1 MAKTSRAKTSRTRAK
16 SRKPTLRVQVQHDI
30 DKALAT
36 AGIPSAIDGDG
47 WRWMQ
52 DPTGKGLIGV
62 VAVTGAREDLSL
74 RVVAPITPLP
84 KGQAALLRALRRI
97 AEVNYEIPGHSRLA
111 IDSRTIW
118 AVVVHNVGDIGPDD
132 VPNCIFDCVWLSQ
145 AAAEWLKKSKPKKAA
160 KQGSQPVP
168 APASTS

>member
-1 MAKTSRAKTSRTRAK
+1 MAKTSRAKTSRTREK
-16 SRKPTLRVQVQHDI
+16 SSKPTLRVQVQHDI

-36 AGIPSAIDGDG
+36 AGIPSAIDSDG

-160 KQGSQPVP
+160 KQGS
-168 APASTS
+168 

>member
-1 MAKTSRAKTSRTRAK
+1 MATTPAAKTSRTSTR
-16 SRKPTLRVQVQHDI
+16 SRKPTLRVQVQRDI
-30 DKALAT
+30 DKALAQ
-36 AGIPSAIDGDG
+36 AGIPSAIDSDG

-52 DPTGKGLIGV
+52 DPSGKGLVGV
-62 VAVTGAREDLSL
+62 VAVTGQREDLSL

-97 AEVNYEIPGHSRLA
+97 AEMNYEIPGHSRLA

-118 AVVVHNVGDIGPDD
+118 AVVAHSVGDIGADD

-145 AAAEWLKKSKPKKAA
+145 AAAEWLKAPKPKK
-160 KQGSQPVP
+160 K
-168 APASTS
+168 

>member
-1 MAKTSRAKTSRTRAK
+1 MAKTPAAKTSRTRAK

-30 DKALAT
+30 DKALAQ
-36 AGIPSAIDGDG
+36 AGIPSAIDSDG

-62 VAVTGAREDLSL
+62 VAVTGQREDLSL

-97 AEVNYEIPGHSRLA
+97 AEMNYEIPGHSRLA

-118 AVVVHNVGDIGPDD
+118 AVVAHNVGDIGADD
-132 VPNCIFDCVWLSQ
+132 VPNCIFDCVWLAQ
-145 AAAEWLKKSKPKKAA
+145 AAAGWLKGPKPKKVT
-160 KQGSQPVP
+160 K
-168 APASTS
+168 

>member
-1 MAKTSRAKTSRTRAK
+1 MAKTSGAKAGRTRAK

-30 DKALAT
+30 DKALAQ
-36 AGIPSAIDGDG
+36 AGIPSAIDRDG

-62 VAVTGAREDLSL
+62 VAVTGKGEDLSL

-97 AEVNYEIPGHSRLA
+97 AEMNYEIPGHSRLA

-118 AVVVHNVGDIGPDD
+118 AVVAHNVGDIGADD
-132 VPNCIFDCVWLSQ
+132 VPNCIFDCVWLAQ
-145 AAAEWLKKSKPKKAA
+145 AAAEWLKGPKPKKAA
-160 KQGSQPVP
+160 KQGSQLVP
-168 APASTS
+168 TPTP